1 MSIPSTFKIVEF
13 RWNVFLAN
21 LDPVIGSEQG
31 KTRPV
36 LIVSDEGVNQLLSIV
51 NGLPITSRKGHRKIY
66 PNEVLLNAGM
76 AGLTLESIV
85 LCQGAWRRCRWCWLG
100 KLLVTKSKRFMNKK
114 FIITEDRSKRA
125 LFMKHKCCVR
135 NIGL

>member
-1 MSIPSTFKIVEF
+1 MILRMSIPSTFKIVEF

-85 LCQGAWRRCRWCWLG
+85 LCQQIRTLDKKRLIKHLGVISDETARDVILEALSFQLGTRR
-100 KLLVTKSKRFMNKK
+100 
-114 FIITEDRSKRA
+114 
-125 LFMKHKCCVR
+125 
-135 NIGL
+135 